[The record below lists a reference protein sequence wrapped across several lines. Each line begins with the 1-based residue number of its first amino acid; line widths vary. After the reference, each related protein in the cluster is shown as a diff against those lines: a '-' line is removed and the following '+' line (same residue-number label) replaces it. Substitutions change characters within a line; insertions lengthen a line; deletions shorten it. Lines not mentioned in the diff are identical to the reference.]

1 MNVLEIIFIIVCA
14 AFVLDGYRVG
24 LVKTVFSAVKMII
37 GVFLAAVV
45 CMSVTGVISHE
56 LRYIVP
62 VVFVSVYGIVMGI
75 LGAVERLFNLV
86 DKIPVAKQLNR
97 LCGIAGGLLKSVI
110 TLWLVFCV
118 IGYFADTS
126 WGSDAYRMFEQ
137 SRILSYIN
145 TYNPLKYVVDN
156 WWHTFSIV
164 TVL

>member
-86 DKIPVAKQLNR
+86 DKIPVAKQALR
-97 LCGIAGGLLKSVI
+97 YCGRIIKIRDYGMACFLCYRILCGYIMGLGCI
-110 TLWLVFCV
+110 
-118 IGYFADTS
+118 
-126 WGSDAYRMFEQ
+126 
-137 SRILSYIN
+137 SY
-145 TYNPLKYVVDN
+145 V
-156 WWHTFSIV
+156 
-164 TVL
+164 

>member
-37 GVFLAAVV
+37 GVILAAVV
-45 CMSVTGVISHE
+45 CLSVTGVISHE

-97 LCGIAGGLLKSVI
+97 ICGIAGGLLKFVI
-110 TLWLVFCV
+110 TVWLVFCV
-118 IGYFADTS
+118 IGCFADTA
-126 WGSDAYRMFEQ
+126 WGSYIYGMFEHG
-137 SRILSYIN
+137 RMLAYIN
-145 TYNPLKYVVDN
+145 AYNPLKYVVEH

-164 TVL
+164 TAL